1 VGGVVLLVGHDF
13 HYTARRHY
21 FAGLSETD
29 GEYPDTLRKYSTFDG
44 LIETYRHIGEQH
56 GLPQI
61 YNCTPKS
68 ALSWFKMK
76 RLENFLNGKT

>member
-44 LIETYRHIGEQH
+44 LIKTYRAIGFQTD
-56 GLPQI
+56 LPPI
-61 YNCTPKS
+61 YNCSPDS
-68 ALSWFKMK
+68 ALPWFPMR
-76 RLENFLNGKT
+76 RLEEFIDD